1 MYLRR
6 LDALPLP
13 ESLAGYTIR
22 RFIPGEERA
31 WWHLLDDA
39 GGLGTWDATRAEEA
53 FADPSGRIWKE
64 SIHFAV
70 AEDHLV
76 GTACVQ
82 LNARRDDL
90 AEMGWVAV
98 VSAHRRRGLGRILCL
113 HTLWFMRQR
122 GFQHCFVQTRS
133 HRAAAVKLFQ
143 DLGFQPWGAPRD
155 GSLSAFLEALPHRAR
170 VETQE
175 P

>member
-22 RFIPGEERA
+22 RFILGEERA

-53 FADPSGRIWKE
+53 FADPSGRVWKE

-113 HTLWFMRQR
+113 HTLVV
-122 GFQHCFVQTRS
+122 H
-133 HRAAAVKLFQ
+133 
-143 DLGFQPWGAPRD
+143 APA
-155 GSLSAFLEALPHRAR
+155 GLSALLRSDAATPRCGSKALSGPRIPALGRPAR
-170 VETQE
+170 RE
-175 P
+175 PVGLPRGPSTPREG

>member
-1 MYLRR
+1 MPFRF
-6 LDALPLP
+6 P

-39 GGLGTWDATRAEEA
+39 GGLGTWDETRAEEA
-53 FADPSGRIWKE
+53 FADPSGRVWKE

-82 LNARRDDL
+82 LNDPGVRRL
-90 AEMGWVAV
+90 
-98 VSAHRRRGLGRILCL
+98 R
-113 HTLWFMRQR
+113 
-122 GFQHCFVQTRS
+122 
-133 HRAAAVKLFQ
+133 
-143 DLGFQPWGAPRD
+143 APR
-155 GSLSAFLEALPHRAR
+155 SRPLN
-170 VETQE
+170 
-175 P
+175 